1 MPPPRTRPSVLLTTE
16 GTYPFE
22 GGGVTTWC
30 DVILNGLPDIDV
42 HLLAV
47 TGSTALTLHKQLPPH
62 VKTIQAVPL
71 FGSVEPTEFTR
82 AEEPFAQTVLR
93 RARTTDALVE
103 RQFVPLLRQLLE
115 ALERPEEA
123 GWNEARIIWE
133 MNRYFIRLDHR
144 ATFRSE
150 STWRAFRDT
159 IRQQEAD
166 GGLDVRLDDLIR
178 SLRWMYSFL
187 LPITCPVP
195 KTDVSHA
202 TLAGFAGLAGVIA
215 KLEYGTPFMVTD
227 HGIYLRERY
236 IAMSSAEGES
246 FFCKRFLLRLV
257 HLVSRVCYV
266 TADQIS
272 PVCDHNQRW
281 ELRMGATADK
291 IRTIYNGI
299 DTTLFTPPPPE
310 KDAERTRPTVVTAA
324 RVFPLKDIETLIRAC
339 DVTRR
344 RVPDVEFVVFG
355 NNTVDKPYTDRCLA
369 LIDEL
374 GVGEHFTFAGYHSNP
389 AELYHEGDVFALS
402 SISEGFPFSVIE
414 AMACERPVV
423 ATDVGGVKEALVG
436 GVGIVVPP
444 RGFEALGEGLADLLL
459 DDDRRRELGRRS
471 RERAV
476 DQFGVE
482 RMLDAHRETYER
494 FAGMEL
500 FPALTFV
507 EDLAAVRGSDL
518 GAVLARPSDP
528 SLLLDLPSGDG
539 SVEAPDAAEEPDAAM
554 PEMPSDDLTLPPRP
568 PQDVPSEDV
577 PSDARE
583 GAAVEMTASADTP
596 AETPAAETAVADA
609 PAPASGDTAWVAR
622 PRLEASQPDAET
634 VAGDPQPA
642 APASP
647 AESEPE
653 PNDFWSWLG
662 RERHA
667 AGASEPARGR
677 GREETQADSSEPDAS
692 DPDIPE
698 PDAPERAVH
707 METHTPIGGPISGAR
722 VRQLVGDLLAPVSWE
737 ARARCLS

>member
-1 MPPPRTRPSVLLTTE
+1 MQLPRTRPSVLLTTE

-62 VKTIQAVPL
+62 VKTVLAVPL

-82 AEEPFAQTVLR
+82 AEEPFATTVLR
-93 RARTTDALVE
+93 RARTTDTLVE
-103 RQFVPLLRQLLE
+103 RQFVPLLTQLLE

-133 MNRYFIRLDHR
+133 MNRYFVRLDHR

-159 IRQQEAD
+159 IRRQESGPD
-166 GGLDVRLDDLIR
+166 GLDVRLDDLIR

-195 KTDVSHA
+195 KTDVAHA

-281 ELRMGATADK
+281 ELRMGASVDRIK
-291 IRTIYNGI
+291 TIYNGI
-299 DTTLFTPPPPE
+299 DTALFKPPPPE
-310 KDAERTRPTVVTAA
+310 KDAARTRPTVVTAA

-374 GVGEHFTFAGYHSNP
+374 GVGDHFTFAGYHSNP

-444 RGFEALGEGLADLLL
+444 RGFEALGDGLADLLL
-459 DDDRRRELGRRS
+459 DDDRRRELGRLS

-476 DQFGVE
+476 DQFGLA
-482 RMLDAHRETYER
+482 RMLDAHREAYER

-507 EDLAAVRGSDL
+507 EDLAAATESDL
-518 GAVLARPSDP
+518 GAVLARPPDP
-528 SLLLDLPSGDG
+528 SFLLGLPSRGDG
-539 SVEAPDAAEEPDAAM
+539 AETSEAPT
-554 PEMPSDDLTLPPRP
+554 PEADPR
-568 PQDVPSEDV
+568 
-577 PSDARE
+577 
-583 GAAVEMTASADTP
+583 
-596 AETPAAETAVADA
+596 A
-609 PAPASGDTAWVAR
+609 PALPERAALGAEAPATTDPVQATDPAQATDATPETAWVAR
-622 PRLEASQPDAET
+622 RQPDA
-634 VAGDPQPA
+634 
-642 APASP
+642 P
-647 AESEPE
+647 AETEP
-653 PNDFWSWLG
+653 DGFWSWL
-662 RERHA
+662 
-667 AGASEPARGR
+667 SRGR
-677 GREETQADSSEPDAS
+677 VRVAAAAKTR
-692 DPDIPE
+692 
-698 PDAPERAVH
+698 RAH
-707 METHTPIGGPISGAR
+707 
-722 VRQLVGDLLAPVSWE
+722 
-737 ARARCLS
+737 

>member
-1 MPPPRTRPSVLLTTE
+1 MHPPRTRPSVLLTTE

-42 HLLAV
+42 HLIAV

-62 VKTIQAVPL
+62 VKTVQAVPL

-82 AEEPFAQTVLR
+82 AEEPFATTVLR

-123 GWNEARIIWE
+123 GWNEARVIWE

-159 IRQQEAD
+159 IRQQESG

-187 LPITCPVP
+187 LPITCQVP

-236 IAMSSAEGES
+236 IAMSSAADES

-281 ELRMGATADK
+281 ELRMGATSEK
-291 IRTIYNGI
+291 IKTIYNGI
-299 DTTLFTPPPPE
+299 DTTLFRPPPPE
-310 KDAERTRPTVVTAA
+310 KDAERKRPTVVTAA

-344 RVPDVEFVVFG
+344 RVPDVEFIVFG
-355 NNTVDKPYTDRCLA
+355 NNTVDKPYTDMCLA

-374 GVGEHFTFAGYHSNP
+374 GVGGNFTFAGYHSTP
-389 AELYHEGDVFALS
+389 SELYHEGDVFALS

-444 RGFEALGEGLADLLL
+444 RGFEALGDGLADLLL
-459 DDDRRRELGRRS
+459 DDDRRRELGRLS

-482 RMLDAHRETYER
+482 RMLDAHREAYER

-500 FPALTFV
+500 FPALTFA
-507 EDLAAVRGSDL
+507 EDLAAATESDL
-518 GAVLARPSDP
+518 GAVLARPADP
-528 SLLLDLPSGDG
+528 SFLLGLPLGGDPAG
-539 SVEAPDAAEEPDAAM
+539 EADAPVPETAPDGPTSGV
-554 PEMPSDDLTLPPRP
+554 PVPPQLPP
-568 PQDVPSEDV
+568 
-577 PSDARE
+577 
-583 GAAVEMTASADTP
+583 AAVPGRPLDDVALE
-596 AETPAAETAVADA
+596 ETAVTEA
-609 PAPASGDTAWVAR
+609 PATDSARETAWVAR
-622 PRLEASQPDAET
+622 PQPDAAADI
-634 VAGDPQPA
+634 AGVEPT
-642 APASP
+642 
-647 AESEPE
+647 PE
-653 PNDFWSWLG
+653 PGAGDFWSWLA
-662 RERHA
+662 RERRATA
-667 AGASEPARGR
+667 AQAREAQDVEAEGV
-677 GREETQADSSEPDAS
+677 ELAT
-692 DPDIPE
+692 
-698 PDAPERAVH
+698 
-707 METHTPIGGPISGAR
+707 SGAER
-722 VRQLVGDLLAPVSWE
+722 DRLDGRAEEEGAP
-737 ARARCLS
+737 

>member
-1 MPPPRTRPSVLLTTE
+1 MGVTIQRKCWEADTANGLPCRGAAMPMPRASNRPSVLLTTE

-42 HLLAV
+42 HLIAV
-47 TGSTALTLHKQLPPH
+47 TGSTAITLNKQLPPH
-62 VKTIQAVPL
+62 VKTVQAVPL

-82 AEEPFAQTVLR
+82 AEEPFATTVLR
-93 RARTTDALVE
+93 RARTTESMVE
-103 RQFVPLLRQLLE
+103 RQFVPLLKQLLA

-133 MNRYFIRLDHR
+133 LNRYFIRLDHR
-144 ATFRSE
+144 ATFRAE
-150 STWRAFRDT
+150 ATWRAFRDT
-159 IRQQEAD
+159 IRDQESGPD
-166 GGLDVRLDDLIR
+166 GLDVRLDDLIR

-195 KTDVSHA
+195 RTDVSHA

-236 IAMSSAEGES
+236 IAMSNAAEETY
-246 FFCKRFLLRLV
+246 FCKRFLLRLV

-281 ELRMGATADK
+281 ELRMGATPDK
-291 IRTIYNGI
+291 IQTIYNGI
-299 DTTLFTPPPPE
+299 DTTLFKPPPPE
-310 KDAERTRPTVVTAA
+310 KDAERERPTVVTAA

-344 RVPDVEFVVFG
+344 RVPDVHFVVFG
-355 NNTVDKPYTDRCLA
+355 NNTVDKPYTDRCMA

-374 GVGEHFTFAGYHSNP
+374 GVGDNFTFAGYHSNP

-436 GVGIVVPP
+436 GIGIVVPP
-444 RGFEALGEGLADLLL
+444 RGFEPLGDGLADLLL
-459 DDDRRRELGRRS
+459 DDDRRRELGRLS

-476 DQFGVE
+476 DEFGVE
-482 RMLDAHRETYER
+482 RMLDAHREAYER

-500 FPALTFV
+500 FPALTFT
-507 EDLAAVRGSDL
+507 EDLAAAGKMDL
-518 GAVLARPSDP
+518 GAVLAQGTDAPFQLDA
-528 SLLLDLPSGDG
+528 LDLNPESEEVSRGGDEPPPVD
-539 SVEAPDAAEEPDAAM
+539 STMPDVLPADVDASADSTDEDARRWAFDVETEVTAVEAPQAATLTRQPVEAPPEGTSAWVSRPISKPARLELDLDHAEETNDDFWTWLAASREAM
-554 PEMPSDDLTLPPRP
+554 ESEGGRTLPNG
-568 PQDVPSEDV
+568 
-577 PSDARE
+577 SDE
-583 GAAVEMTASADTP
+583 AVEEEEEVEVYP
-596 AETPAAETAVADA
+596 VPKL
-609 PAPASGDTAWVAR
+609 PI
-622 PRLEASQPDAET
+622 
-634 VAGDPQPA
+634 
-642 APASP
+642 
-647 AESEPE
+647 SEPSVPE
-653 PNDFWSWLG
+653 QPVV
-662 RERHA
+662 
-667 AGASEPARGR
+667 
-677 GREETQADSSEPDAS
+677 DAF
-692 DPDIPE
+692 
-698 PDAPERAVH
+698 
-707 METHTPIGGPISGAR
+707 G
-722 VRQLVGDLLAPVSWE
+722 PVSWN
-737 ARARCLS
+737 ARMRCW